1 MMRWSLFGDSMQLT
15 PYVTK
20 LVNQRVYF
28 SSIMTLLNPQL
39 AEVIRLEVQY
49 RMIPALCN
57 AHAPVFYN
65 AKDYTIRSH
74 RPDPID
80 PENKGLF
87 LEVLPGGSELQYR
100 YGGMLLLEYEVK
112 RALDIFEEVQ
122 RRGYISDDGK
132 AYSICILT
140 PYHETLKMLIEGAL
154 TRELK
159 EFKASTI
166 NTIQGCEENVII
178 LTTSR
183 TKCSDL
189 NRCQYRGN
197 VATSRAKDI
206 LIMMLHQ
213 DMATSCYVTE
223 YTKKLRFWGQLVLHA
238 KPNNSSVRDGRLLIR
253 EVVKIRDRNRMMQ
266 AYPSSNRAKS
276 VKKTNKQYVAA
287 GELKRLQNGGC
298 ILPDGEDRRYFCK
311 SLMLQPKLTN
321 VHQSTKMRWWA
332 MCHCDDDQYVK
343 VLECYLKY
351 GHHRERTDAI
361 QRILQLPSVSDAHS
375 VPYEVDE
382 ALTHVYIT

>member
-1 MMRWSLFGDSMQLT
+1 MRWTLFGDSKQLT

-20 LVNQRVYF
+20 LVTQRVYF
-28 SSIMTLLNPQL
+28 SSIMTLHPQL

-65 AKDYTIRSH
+65 AKDYKIRSH

-87 LEVLPGGSELQYR
+87 LEVLPGGSELQHR

-122 RRGYISDDGK
+122 RKGYISDDGK

-140 PYHETLKMLIEGAL
+140 PYHETLKRLIEGAL
-154 TRELK
+154 RRGLK
-159 EFKASTI
+159 DFKASTI

-206 LIMMLHQ
+206 LIVMLHQ
-213 DMATSCYVTE
+213 DMATSCYETE
-223 YTKKLRFWGQLVLHA
+223 YNKKLRFWGQLVLHA
-238 KPNNSSVRDGRLLIR
+238 QPYNPSMRDGRLLIR
-253 EVVKIRDRNRMMQ
+253 EVAKIRDRNRMMQ
-266 AYPSSNRAKS
+266 ATPSSNRAKS
-276 VKKTNKQYVAA
+276 IKRTNKQYVAA
-287 GELKRLQNGGC
+287 GELKRLQSGGC

-311 SLMLQPKLTN
+311 SLMLQPMLKN
-321 VHQSTKMRWWA
+321 VHPTTKMRWWA

-351 GHHRERTDAI
+351 GQHRERTDAI
-361 QRILQLPSVSDAHS
+361 QQILHLTNVSYGNT

-382 ALTHVYIT
+382 AVAHVYKT